1 MTKLKT
7 MEKVVAEILEHN
19 LQARKDDYVL
29 MVSVCEKLCPEI
41 LNRPF
46 WVVMQNHYTNNL
58 PNWETISRC
67 RRKIQE
73 KRPDL
78 VSPHVARKRRMNE
91 REYIEYSKT

>member
-1 MTKLKT
+1 MSKLNT

-19 LQARKDDYVL
+19 LQARKDDYIL

-41 LNRPF
+41 LNYPF

-78 VSPHVARKRRMNE
+78 IVPDTERKRRKE
-91 REYIEYSKT
+91 EQEYIEYSRT